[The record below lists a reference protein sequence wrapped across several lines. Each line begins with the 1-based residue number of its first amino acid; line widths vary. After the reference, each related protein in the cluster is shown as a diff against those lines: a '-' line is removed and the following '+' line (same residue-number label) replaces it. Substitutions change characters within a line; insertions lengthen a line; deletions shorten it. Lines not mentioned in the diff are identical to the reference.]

1 MNLLKTNCDRTANAL
16 ISAYEAKQRI
26 MDYVKPV
33 QGREKINI
41 RSALNRILDEDII
54 SRINVPPCDNSAMD
68 GYAIRSSDVPE
79 SGISTLH
86 MIGTAFAGKPFDG
99 QVDQGQCVRI
109 MTGAKMPAGADAVVM
124 QEDVQTKD
132 DSITLTHHYKSGE
145 NVRYAGE
152 DMRVGQTVLTTGTR
166 ITPAEIGLLASLGI
180 PEVMVRRNLRVAF
193 FSTGDELKSVG
204 ETLGDGD
211 IYDSNRYTLFGM
223 LKRLGVDLIDMGVIR
238 DRQDDVRQVFIE
250 ASGIADAIITSGGV
264 SVGEADYVKSTLDEL
279 GEMHF
284 WRVAMKPGKPLAI
297 GKLGNAFFFGLPGN
311 PVSVMATFYQFV
323 QPALKRMLG
332 EKDGLELILSVP
344 CMTRLAK
351 QPGRL
356 EYQRGILSHDPEGQL
371 IVHSTGGQGSHV
383 LTSMSRANCFII
395 LPAESAGV
403 EEGNLVQVQPF
414 YGIT

>member
-1 MNLLKTNCDRTANAL
+1 MNLLKSNSDQSASAL
-16 ISAYEAKQRI
+16 ISAHEAKQRI
-26 MDYVKPV
+26 LEYVRPV

-41 RSALNRILDEDII
+41 RSALNRILDQDII
-54 SRINVPPCDNSAMD
+54 SGINVPPCDNSAMD
-68 GYAIRSSDVPE
+68 GYAVRSADVVNPGNT
-79 SGISTLH
+79 SLN

-99 QVDQGQCVRI
+99 SIGPGQCVRI
-109 MTGAKMPAGADAVVM
+109 MTGAKLPTGADTVIM
-124 QEDVQTKD
+124 QEDVRTEGDAISLKNA
-132 DSITLTHHYKSGE
+132 YKPGE
-145 NVRYAGE
+145 NVRYTGE
-152 DMRVGQTVLTTGTR
+152 DMRVGQTVLTAGTR
-166 ITPAEIGLLASLGI
+166 ISPAELGLLASLGI
-180 PEVMVRRNLRVAF
+180 PEVMVRRNLRIAF

-204 ETLGDGD
+204 EVLKDGD

-223 LKRLGVDLIDMGVIR
+223 LKRLGVDLLDMGVVR
-238 DRQDDVRQVFIE
+238 DRREDVRQVFLE
-250 ASGIADAIITSGGV
+250 ASAIADAIITSGGV

-297 GKLGNAFFFGLPGN
+297 GRLGNAFFFGLPGN
-311 PVSVMATFYQFV
+311 PVSVMATYYQFV

-332 EKDGLELILSVP
+332 EKNNLELVISVP
-344 CMTRLAK
+344 CMTRLSK

-356 EYQRGILSHDPEGQL
+356 EFQRGVLSYDSDGQL
-371 IVHSTGGQGSHV
+371 VVHSTGGQGSHV

-403 EEGNLVQVQPF
+403 EEGSLVQVQPF